1 MLVESWHHW
10 LLLRPLL
17 VFALAGP
24 LLVSALLFRG
34 RDQPRGSERRT
45 EDASIAPSAD
55 TDGHIEPGSQQR
67 VVEASLRQ
75 WRVARV
81 ESDRR
86 AA

>member
-1 MLVESWHHW
+1 MLVEIWHHW

-17 VFALAGP
+17 VFVLAGP
-24 LLVSALLFRG
+24 LLVIALLFRG

-55 TDGHIEPGSQQR
+55 TDGHTEPEPQHR
-67 VVEASLRQ
+67 VVEASPLE
-75 WRVARV
+75 WRVDRV